1 MPALTRI
8 QLRRGTSSEWTNQVL
23 YAGEVGFETNT
34 GKFKIGDGT
43 TAWDSLDYA
52 AVPPAGFIAGSGLSV
67 STAADGSTVTYS
79 LSDPT
84 IQVADITDFVDG
96 VNDRVYDL
104 LTAGSGVQLTYTD
117 NGNDTSTLQIA
128 VTGIA
133 LSGHTHTSSN
143 ITDFNS
149 SVSGLLPVKN
159 VVAGSGISV
168 SSVTGVFTV
177 SLSDPTIQAAD
188 VTDFSEAVDDRVSSL
203 LVAGTGVSISYNDNG
218 NSLTISSL
226 LTAGSGISLSQN
238 AGTYTVSL
246 SDPTIQVADITDLT
260 ASAAELNTLD
270 GITASTAE
278 LNTLDGITASTAE
291 LNILDGVTAD
301 YTEINLLDG
310 SSANTIVNS
319 RAVIYSSNGE
329 ISANTIYTD
338 NIGNGSNFYLNS
350 GNIYV
355 GNSAS
360 TTNIATLSNTSNLVL
375 STNTNTNSAN
385 ITIEAGSTGN
395 IVLNSVGGSNVVVNS
410 ENLILSDKTATI
422 TTNSTT
428 NLTIS
433 TNVGVNSSY
442 ITLEGNTG
450 NISIVSSSNTIAM
463 EGTVDLTGSLTIS
476 GDLTVNGNTTTVN
489 STVTT
494 IDDPILTLGG
504 DTAPISDDSKD
515 RGIEFQY
522 YNGGAKVGFFG
533 YDRSADKFT
542 FLTSATNTSEVFTGT
557 KGEIDAKIDWS
568 NVNNKPDP
576 VISVA
581 LSGDVSGSGNATLT
595 DLANGTVNITTTI
608 GANSVAL
615 GTDTTGDYV
624 SSVIVSGTGLSVSGS
639 GENATYTITSNATSN
654 NTVSTIVSRDSS
666 GNFSAGTITA
676 TLSGTATNANNI
688 EVDVSTSNVNNIV
701 FVYGTDGNLKP
712 SVNNNLKFDA
722 NANELLGSNNTTP
735 TTSLKYFVI
744 DGGSP

>member
-117 NGNDTSTLQIA
+117 SGNDTSTLQIA

-133 LSGHTHTSSN
+133 LSGHTHTSSD

-203 LVAGTGVSISYNDNG
+203 LVAGTGVSISYNDND
-218 NSLTISSL
+218 NLLTISSL

-270 GITASTAE
+270 GITAST
-278 LNTLDGITASTAE
+278 TE

-301 YTEINLLDG
+301 YSEINLLDG
-310 SSANTIVNS
+310 AASNTVVNGKVVVYGGS
-319 RAVIYSSNGE
+319 GE
-329 ISANTIYTD
+329 ISAASVSTSGNVTVGGNLIV
-338 NIGNGSNFYLNS
+338 NGS
-350 GNIYV
+350 
-355 GNSAS
+355 
-360 TTNIATLSNTSNLVL
+360 
-375 STNTNTNSAN
+375 
-385 ITIEAGSTGN
+385 
-395 IVLNSVGGSNVVVNS
+395 
-410 ENLILSDKTATI
+410 
-422 TTNSTT
+422 
-428 NLTIS
+428 
-433 TNVGVNSSY
+433 
-442 ITLEGNTG
+442 
-450 NISIVSSSNTIAM
+450 
-463 EGTVDLTGSLTIS
+463 
-476 GDLTVNGNTTTVN
+476 TTTVN

-494 IDDPILTLGG
+494 LDDPILTLGG
-504 DTAPISDDSKD
+504 DTAPVSDDSKD
-515 RGIEFQY
+515 RGIEFRY
-522 YNGGAKVGFFG
+522 YSGSAKVGFFG
-533 YDRSADKFT
+533 YDNSTGKFT
-542 FLTSATNTSEVFTGT
+542 FIPDATNTSEAFTGT
-557 KGEIDAKIDWS
+557 VGEIDAKIDWS

-624 SSVIVSGTGLSVSGS
+624 SSVVVSGTGLSVSGS

-654 NTVSTIVSRDSS
+654 NTVSTVVSRDSS